1 MSGVCCIF
9 PLSEDQDT
17 HSINIGG
24 FDGHLYKFD
33 RRMFQTPLEDHNLDA
48 TIWDC
53 LETEPSQ
60 LVISSI
66 YDGYGIYTKNKA

>member
-1 MSGVCCIF
+1 
-9 PLSEDQDT
+9 
-17 HSINIGG
+17 
-24 FDGHLYKFD
+24 
-33 RRMFQTPLEDHNLDA
+33 MFQTPLEDHNLDA